1 MKKWCLLALAFCL
14 GTFIAYA
21 NKQDSTQLQKVSNRK
36 HPKKDSIETYYIVIW
51 GNGFFSAGKST
62 YKDWQK
68 AGENNFALLFEVE
81 PYFKT
86 NSKKLFQDQR
96 LLIRYGVLK
105 YKDLVR
111 QKSDDEL
118 SFQSKWNR
126 HLSKK
131 LDIQFLLKYQTQ
143 INDTYKIVERS
154 GIDTN
159 ILHSGF
165 MSPGYIHI
173 NLGFEYSRDKRSRYA
188 IGLSGLKITTVKN
201 QELYEILDRK
211 TLFKVPKGKH
221 ELIEYGFH
229 INIEIKKD
237 ISKNIEIEHKSRY
250 FIQEDRFKNIDI
262 ESRTLI
268 SFKVSKHIKTMLT
281 HQLIYDDDV
290 LDRYQVM
297 QQLMLGYYF

>member
-1 MKKWCLLALAFCL
+1 MKKWCLLAFAFCM
-14 GTFIAYA
+14 GTCFAFAY
-21 NKQDSTQLQKVSNRK
+21 KRDSTQTQKVSNRK
-36 HPKKDSIETYYIVIW
+36 HPKKDSIETFYIVVW
-51 GNGFFSAGKST
+51 GTGFFSAGKST

-68 AGENNFALLFEVE
+68 AGENNFALLFELE

-86 NSKKLFQDQR
+86 NSKKLYQDQR

-126 HLSKK
+126 HLSKR
-131 LDIQFLLKYQTQ
+131 LDFQFLLKFQSQ
-143 INDTYKIVERS
+143 FNDTYKITERS

-165 MSPGYIHI
+165 MSPGYINI
-173 NLGFEYSRDKRSRYA
+173 NFGIEYSRDKRSRYSV
-188 IGLSGLKITTVKN
+188 GLSGLKITTVKN
-201 QELYEILDRK
+201 QDLYEILEK
-211 TLFKVPKGKH
+211 KILYKVPKGKH

-237 ISKNIEIEHKSRY
+237 LAKNIDIEHKSRY
-250 FIQEDRFKNIDI
+250 FIHEDRFKNIDI

-268 SFKVSKHIKTMLT
+268 SFKVSKHIKTMIT

-290 LDRYQVM
+290 LDRVQVM

>member
-1 MKKWCLLALAFCL
+1 MKKCLLALTICMGTCFAF
-14 GTFIAYA
+14 AYE
-21 NKQDSTQLQKVSNRK
+21 QDSTQTQKVTARK
-36 HPKKDSIETYYIVIW
+36 HLKKDTIETYYIVVW
-51 GNGFFSAGKST
+51 GTGFFSAGKST

-68 AGENNFALLFEVE
+68 AGENNYALLFELE

-86 NSKKLFQDQR
+86 NSRRLFQDQR
-96 LLIRYGVLK
+96 ILIRYGVLK
-105 YKDLVR
+105 YKNLVR
-111 QKSDDEL
+111 QKSDDEI

-126 HLSKK
+126 HISKR
-131 LDIQFLLKYQTQ
+131 LDLQFLLKFQSQ
-143 INDTYKIVERS
+143 LNNTYKIVERS

-165 MSPGYIHI
+165 MSPAYINI
-173 NLGFEYSRDKRSRYA
+173 NFGIEYSRDKKSRYS

-201 QELYEILDRK
+201 QELYDILEKK
-211 TLFKVPKGKH
+211 TLFKVPKGKY

-237 ISKNIEIEHKSRY
+237 ISKNIDIEHKSRY

-262 ESRTLI
+262 ECRTLI
-268 SFKVSKHIKTMLT
+268 SFKVSKHIKTMIT
-281 HQLIYDDDV
+281 HQLVYDDDI
-290 LDRYQVM
+290 LERTQVM